1 VGEESSNISGGKEMN
16 TVLWFIVLTVAVLL
30 VGGTYQSEQIKRL
43 DKQVNLLTQ
52 QTMSL
57 LIKQGYEAERSGR

>member
-1 VGEESSNISGGKEMN
+1 MGERTGEMN
-16 TVLWFIVLTVAVLL
+16 IILWLLVLIVAVLL